1 MNFGPN
7 AWSYGLIK
15 AIEDKTKIIFRS
27 EELVCIRDLYPKAIH
42 HFLII
47 PSERSDLDNIY
58 DMRKEDV
65 ELVEEME
72 LLGVNAIELIGNK
85 IDNFRIGFHIHP
97 SMKR

>member
-15 AIEDKTKIIFRS
+15 AIEDTSKIIFRS
-27 EELVCIRDLYPKAIH
+27 EELICIHDLYPKAIH

-47 PSERSDLDNIY
+47 PERADLDNIY
-58 DMRKEDV
+58 DLRREDI
-65 ELVEEME
+65 ELIEEME
-72 LLGVNAIELIGNK
+72 LMGINSIELVGNE
-85 IDNFRIGFHIHP
+85 IDNFRMGFHIQP